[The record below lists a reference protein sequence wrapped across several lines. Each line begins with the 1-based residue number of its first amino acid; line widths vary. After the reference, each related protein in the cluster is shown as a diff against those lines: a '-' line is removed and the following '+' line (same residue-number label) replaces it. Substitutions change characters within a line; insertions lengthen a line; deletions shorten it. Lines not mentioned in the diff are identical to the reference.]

1 MRAKSSNR
9 YSANATH
16 PDGVLGAR
24 RLCTATIHATTLT
37 ADCRLRAKSRW
48 QRRRLLAVRCTHAYL
63 GIWCAVAHRADA
75 SLQLQPTRFQ
85 RLLPAPR
92 ERFHG
97 RRIGFS
103 PIQCAII
110 KLVTSL

>member
-1 MRAKSSNR
+1 MRAQSSNR
-9 YSANATH
+9 YSANANH
-16 PDGVLGAR
+16 PAVVLGAR

-75 SLQLQPTRFQ
+75 ILHLQPPRFQ
-85 RLLPAPR
+85 RLLRAPR

-97 RRIGFS
+97 RRIGVGA
-103 PIQCAII
+103 IRCAMME
-110 KLVTSL
+110 LVTSL